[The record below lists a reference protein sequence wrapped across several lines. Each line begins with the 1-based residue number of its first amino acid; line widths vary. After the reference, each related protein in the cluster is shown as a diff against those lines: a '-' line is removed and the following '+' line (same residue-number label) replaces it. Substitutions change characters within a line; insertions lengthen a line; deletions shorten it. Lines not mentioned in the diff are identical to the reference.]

1 MVFKH
6 TQQLRTITPDEFLP
20 PISRWSTWGGL
31 ALLGV
36 FGGAI
41 ALSALFKYNVTVKAS
56 AVIRPEGGLRIVE
69 ATAAGQVQ
77 QILVEP
83 NDDVQQGETLVI
95 LDDAELRSRQQQIQ
109 TEIEQIQQQRSHIQQ
124 ELIALDNQIAA
135 EQQAGER
142 AIAAAQAELEQRRQ
156 AYLDAQTTTAADVR
170 EAEAAVQ
177 FAQEELSR
185 YQQLAGTG
193 ALADLQLQ
201 EKVAALETTQAR
213 LEKARGLSNPSH
225 AAVSQAQENRQQTRA
240 QFQANLSSLGQAQSA
255 LRRQQ
260 LELLKEQQ
268 TQQQALEQ
276 VDLELKTLTIRAP
289 LAGTIQ
295 SISLRNPNQ
304 VLEAGEGIAQI
315 APNTDDLIIA
325 RVSTD
330 SAGEKTAADDKFVSS
345 LEAMLFFIKKHN
357 PFSPE
362 IH

>member
-56 AVIRPEGGLRIVE
+56 AVIRPEGDLRIVE

-225 AAVSQAQENRQQTRA
+225 AAVSQAQENRQQT
-240 QFQANLSSLGQAQSA
+240 
-255 LRRQQ
+255 
-260 LELLKEQQ
+260 
-268 TQQQALEQ
+268 QQQALEQ

-330 SAGEKTAADDKFVSS
+330 SAGEKIAADDKFVSS